1 MKISQY
7 NPVDMSLI
15 TDDTSGVDFGVAKL
29 GDFCTNAIA
38 IKPVAETEILTAI
51 SLFLEDRAN
60 LDHTRF
66 GLFKSA
72 TPINGIVPGDTRLNT
87 YLVESPGVSDLVMF
101 SDNQISLNA
110 SSPEYIWLDAKAGIT
125 EDTFGASAINYRFVF
140 EYN

>member
-7 NPVDMSLI
+7 NPVNMNLI
-15 TDDTSGVDFGVAKL
+15 SDDVTGVDFGVAKL
-29 GDFCTNAIA
+29 GDFCTNVIA

-66 GLFKSA
+66 GLYKSA
-72 TPINGIVPGDTRLNT
+72 TPINGIVPGDSRLDT

-101 SDNQISLNA
+101 SGNQTALNA
-110 SSPEYIWLDAKAGIT
+110 SDPEYVWLDAKAGST
-125 EDTFGASAINYRFVF
+125 EDTFGASTVNYRFVF